1 MADGRFAPS
10 PTGALHVGN
19 LRTAL
24 LAWLFARSAGSR
36 FLLRFEDLDP
46 AVVRAEHFNSQMDD
60 LRALGL
66 DWDGRVWW
74 QSERREAHDEAIAAL
89 EERGLTYG
97 CYCTRRE
104 VLESAQAPHGPGSE
118 GGYPGT
124 CRELGA
130 RERVVRE
137 REGRRPA
144 LRLRAS
150 GACEG
155 FHDRI
160 HGWKEGVVDDFVL
173 RRADGVP
180 AYNLAVVV
188 DDLAQGVAEVVR
200 GDDLL
205 HTTTRQAY
213 LARLLGHEPPG
224 YAHVPLVL
232 APDGSRLAKRHGS
245 VTLDDRRAL
254 GESPAVVLGW
264 LAASLGL
271 VSAGEEASADGLL
284 TRFDPDRL
292 PREPWTLSP
301 ADLQAPRR

>member
-10 PTGALHVGN
+10 PTGALHLGN

-24 LAWLFARSAGSR
+24 LAWLFARSAGGR

-46 AVVRAEHFNSQMDD
+46 AVVRAEHYQSQMAD

-66 DWDGRVWW
+66 DWDGGVVR

-89 EERGLTYG
+89 EGSGLTYG

-104 VLESAQAPHGPGSE
+104 VLESAQAPHGRGSE

-124 CRELGA
+124 CRNLTA
-130 RERVVRE
+130 RERADRE
-137 REGRRPA
+137 SQGRRPA
-144 LRLRAS
+144 LRLRAN
-150 GACEG
+150 GAREA
-155 FHDRI
+155 FDDRV
-160 HGWKEGVVDDFVL
+160 HGREKGPVDDFVL

-188 DDLAQGVAEVVR
+188 DDLAQGVEEVVR

-205 HTTTRQAY
+205 HTTPRQVL
-213 LARLLGHEPPG
+213 LARLLGYEPPR

-254 GESPAVVLGW
+254 GQSPAAVLGW
-264 LAASLGL
+264 LGASLSL
-271 VSAGEEASADGLL
+271 VSPGEETSTDELL
-284 TRFDPDRL
+284 TRFDPDLL

-301 ADLQAPRR
+301 ADLRAPRP